1 MEELLFQLHEK
12 KPKRDKMT
20 DEEHARLKQMEAGA
34 RYYFKCRGLLK

>member
-12 KPKRDKMT
+12 KPKPYKMT

-34 RYYFKCRGLLK
+34 QSYFKCRGILK